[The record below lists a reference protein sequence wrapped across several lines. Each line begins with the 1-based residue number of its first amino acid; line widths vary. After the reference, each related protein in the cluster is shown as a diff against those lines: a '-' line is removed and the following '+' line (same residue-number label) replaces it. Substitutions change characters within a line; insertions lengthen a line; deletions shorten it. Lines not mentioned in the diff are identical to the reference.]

1 VAEHNRLK
9 ALYVFWTTDLE
20 APVDRHRMEAICS
33 MAQRYSLVY
42 RQLGPLMGDL
52 WSTLRHWPG
61 QRRHHKIHLSDDTKA
76 TIRLWRSFLIASELR
91 ANRGYPRGRDI
102 DSFRLRFPSF
112 VLEFDGSL
120 KGLGFRIFSLLNGVE
135 TLIYSGAVI
144 LSFCLFG
151 QAKYQNAMELA
162 AVVCGLASLAQ
173 RGVRRAAVRL
183 RGDSMSV
190 LQWTSN
196 SQTTFKSTIA
206 RNAAMVFTAIAGR
219 FDYIMSEDWQHI
231 SSEANWVCDNLS
243 RNVPIT
249 NELTGPEGCQ
259 SPTSHPYIDEITSLC
274 NPLTNPNTDIQYA
287 ERWALIDSTL
297 STY

>member
-1 VAEHNRLK
+1 
-9 ALYVFWTTDLE
+9 
-20 APVDRHRMEAICS
+20 
-33 MAQRYSLVY
+33 
-42 RQLGPLMGDL
+42 
-52 WSTLRHWPG
+52 
-61 QRRHHKIHLSDDTKA
+61 
-76 TIRLWRSFLIASELR
+76 
-91 ANRGYPRGRDI
+91 
-102 DSFRLRFPSF
+102 
-112 VLEFDGSL
+112 
-120 KGLGFRIFSLLNGVE
+120 
-135 TLIYSGAVI
+135 
-144 LSFCLFG
+144 
-151 QAKYQNAMELA
+151 MELA
-162 AVVCGLASLAQ
+162 AIVSGLASLAQ

-190 LQWTSN
+190 LQWTAN

-259 SPTSHPYIDEITSLC
+259 SPASHPYIDEITSLC